1 MTLVAKNTI
10 TNTFI
15 QYLQQLIVGLAQ
27 PNTNIYIVAQP
38 TGTVIPV
45 SNIQAQ
51 NGTIILEFISKT
63 TPNPLSQLQLFAGN
77 ILVAYYILTT
87 QITNYNYPLYV
98 QWTINFSVTETNLN
112 LNQNILLQDLSQV
125 FTDNFTP
132 VSLVTSVT
140 PVYKSITPG
149 NIAYYI
155 NTTQG
160 QVVSYYLNIGG
171 NIIAQGVV
179 TSNYGGVLD
188 VSITFSFT
196 QG

>member
-1 MTLVAKNTI
+1 MTLVARNTI
-10 TNTFI
+10 ANTFI

-38 TGTVIPV
+38 TGTIIPV

-77 ILVAYYILTT
+77 VLVAYYILTT

-112 LNQNILLQDLSQV
+112 LNQNVLLQDLSQV
-125 FTDNFTP
+125 FTNNFTS
-132 VSLVTSVT
+132 VSLATSVT

-171 NIIAQGVV
+171 NIIAQGVA

>member
-10 TNTFI
+10 TNAFI

-77 ILVAYYILTT
+77 VLVAYYILTT

-112 LNQNILLQDLSQV
+112 LNQNVLLQDLSQV
-125 FTDNFTP
+125 FTNNFAP
-132 VSLVTSVT
+132 VSLATSVT

-149 NIAYYI
+149 TITYYI

-160 QVVSYYLNIGG
+160 QVVSYYLNIAG
-171 NIIAQGVV
+171 NIIAQGVT